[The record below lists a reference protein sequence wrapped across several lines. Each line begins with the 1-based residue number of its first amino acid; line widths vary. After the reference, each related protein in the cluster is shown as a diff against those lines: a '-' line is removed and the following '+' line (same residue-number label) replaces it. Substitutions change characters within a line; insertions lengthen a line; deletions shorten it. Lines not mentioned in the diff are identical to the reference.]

1 MKTIF
6 IALAGE
12 PLQKV
17 LRRRLVFGT
26 SPMKKDNE
34 CDLRKIA
41 ASIAVLWDPL
51 TDAQRNYLVDS
62 MEVKV
67 YEKNEVIYREH
78 EEPQCLMCL
87 LDGKVKVYKE
97 GIGSGTQ
104 IIRMIKEQSFF
115 GYRAAFVEE
124 NYHTSAAALE
134 CCTIC
139 LIPFETIFCL
149 IRENNRV
156 AIFFIKQLAMMLGD
170 ADTLTVN
177 LTQKHLRGRLAEALV
192 ALKDKYGVEE
202 DGATLSIYMSR
213 EDMACM
219 SNMTTSNAIR
229 TLSAFATEH
238 LVAIDGKKI
247 KILEDNKLR
256 NISKMG

>member
-1 MKTIF
+1 
-6 IALAGE
+6 
-12 PLQKV
+12 
-17 LRRRLVFGT
+17 
-26 SPMKKDNE
+26 
-34 CDLRKIA
+34 
-41 ASIAVLWDPL
+41 
-51 TDAQRNYLVDS
+51 
-62 MEVKV
+62 
-67 YEKNEVIYREH
+67 
-78 EEPQCLMCL
+78 
-87 LDGKVKVYKE
+87 
-97 GIGSGTQ
+97 
-104 IIRMIKEQSFF
+104 
-115 GYRAAFVEE
+115 
-124 NYHTSAAALE
+124 
-134 CCTIC
+134 
-139 LIPFETIFCL
+139 
-149 IRENNRV
+149 
-156 AIFFIKQLAMMLGD
+156 MLGD

-256 NISKMG
+256 NISQMG

>member
-1 MKTIF
+1 MIT
-6 IALAGE
+6 
-12 PLQKV
+12 
-17 LRRRLVFGT
+17 
-26 SPMKKDNE
+26 DNG

-41 ASIAVLWDPL
+41 ESISVLWDPL
-51 TDAQRNYLVDS
+51 TDTQRNYLVDS
-62 MEVKV
+62 IEVRV
-67 YEKNEVIYREH
+67 YEKNEAIYREH
-78 EEPQCLMCL
+78 EEPRFLMCL
-87 LDGKVKVYKE
+87 LDGKVKVHKE
-97 GIGSGTQ
+97 GVGNGAQ
-104 IIRMIKEQSFF
+104 IVRMIKEQSLF

-124 NYHTSAAALE
+124 NYQTSATALE
-134 CCTIC
+134 NCTMC
-139 LIPFETIFCL
+139 LIPFETVFCL

-156 AIFFIKQLAMMLGD
+156 AIFFIKQLAMALGD

-229 TLSAFATEH
+229 TLSAFATEN

-247 KILEDNKLR
+247 KILEDGKLR
-256 NISKMG
+256 KISKMG